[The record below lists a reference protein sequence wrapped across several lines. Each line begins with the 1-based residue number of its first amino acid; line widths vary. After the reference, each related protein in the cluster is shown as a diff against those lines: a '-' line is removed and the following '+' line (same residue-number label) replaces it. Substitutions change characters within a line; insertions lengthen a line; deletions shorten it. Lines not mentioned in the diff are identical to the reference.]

1 MNLFCCCC
9 FCCNMAPNTR
19 VTRKWELFAG
29 RNKFYCDGLLMSA
42 PHTGVFYL
50 TCILITGTSALFFAF
65 DCPFLATHINPIIPI
80 VGAILYFFTMSSL
93 LRTTF
98 TDPGVIPRAS
108 YDEAAYI
115 EKQIEVPNSLNSP
128 TYRPPPR
135 TKEVLVKGQ
144 TVKLKYCFTCKIFR
158 PPRASHCSLCDNC
171 VDRFDHHCPWVG
183 NCVGKRNYRFF
194 YLFLVSLAFLAVFIF
209 SCSVTHLVLLM
220 KTEPEVFQ
228 VIKKAPFTVVVVF
241 ICFFSIWS
249 VIGLA
254 GFHTYLTTS
263 DQTTNEDL
271 KGSFS
276 SKGGQRNLNPYSRG
290 NICLN
295 CCHILCGPMTPS
307 LIDRRGIA
315 TDEYILQMQQHSSPR
330 HPLSDVISATH
341 VASSAMITSQ
351 PIISGAGG
359 GISIGGSDLKS
370 RYYDESNTSSSAMDA
385 SATAGGVYRPRSY
398 DNLQNG
404 KSRKK
409 HHHKKQKHQHQK
421 CSLQTLL
428 PPAHQFNN
436 KYQKQQELQL
446 HPEQM
451 SAMSATP
458 SALATPSLVHSPA
471 ASTYR
476 LNLKRSL
483 HLPLSPSFDTR
494 NSPLPLL
501 HHHHPSHHTTTASQ
515 MGSSQALPAITPVS
529 ATGVS
534 LQQPKRPSTLQL
546 QASVAPTGSTTTL
559 TTMQT
564 AGPQPPA
571 PDYKYYSPQH
581 SSNSSNIFLSYPFNK
596 GRGVRRQSTQSVD
609 SQKVTLP
616 GYQPLPMRPRY
627 KHQEVLFELKSP
639 TNRLTIR
646 ECDFG
651 GGGEPCDDDQS
662 IKDSQI
668 FRVSKRNLYMNHR
681 SPWKERDRY
690 SNLYEYSFN
699 IDLNSI
705 IEDAA
710 GNSNSLAHLVDNEI
724 PLSQMDTPVHQQQS
738 HSLNQSTR
746 RFRHHKHRA
755 GDGSSGDELDDA
767 ELGNANALALST
779 EMLDDE
785 EVVVVG
791 TTEVVAAVAAIAAT
805 NKARERHNLS
815 DSYNNLFNGDLDT
828 TTPSS
833 CNTTATSPHLAEM
846 PPLTASG
853 SNLLAA
859 AIMGTP
865 LAENVPK
872 SIPQTENMYSNI
884 PNVAATGGNVANK
897 EQDSTNLH
905 VYSNLIDEKRPT
917 QINTNSSNTTTA
929 TATTTTTTTTST
941 TSNRK
946 STAPAGL
953 ALNITNN
960 PLDLPS
966 TLLCDDLDLD
976 DPVSASFVAQ
986 PKSGKRKFSN
996 RLAFTNNVPD
1006 VLQTPIS
1013 ASATDTVKLQ
1023 MSSASDL
1030 SSNRLRILHDTTMI
1044 DTALDLDSLDD
1055 AALANTSANCLVK
1068 TSSSSKTTP
1077 PTSNSIGFK
1086 V

>member
-1 MNLFCCCC
+1 MNLFCCC
-9 FCCNMAPNTR
+9 CCNMAPNTR

-65 DCPFLATHINPIIPI
+65 DCPFLATRINPIIPI

-220 KTEPEVFQ
+220 KTEQEVFE

-315 TDEYILQMQQHSSPR
+315 TEEYIFQMQQHSSPR

-341 VASSAMITSQ
+341 VGSGAMITSQ
-351 PIISGAGG
+351 PIITGAGG

-404 KSRKK
+404 
-409 HHHKKQKHQHQK
+409 
-421 CSLQTLL
+421 
-428 PPAHQFNN
+428 
-436 KYQKQQELQL
+436 
-446 HPEQM
+446 
-451 SAMSATP
+451 
-458 SALATPSLVHSPA
+458 
-471 ASTYR
+471 
-476 LNLKRSL
+476 
-483 HLPLSPSFDTR
+483 
-494 NSPLPLL
+494 
-501 HHHHPSHHTTTASQ
+501 
-515 MGSSQALPAITPVS
+515 
-529 ATGVS
+529 
-534 LQQPKRPSTLQL
+534 
-546 QASVAPTGSTTTL
+546 
-559 TTMQT
+559 
-564 AGPQPPA
+564 
-571 PDYKYYSPQH
+571 
-581 SSNSSNIFLSYPFNK
+581 
-596 GRGVRRQSTQSVD
+596 
-609 SQKVTLP
+609 
-616 GYQPLPMRPRY
+616 
-627 KHQEVLFELKSP
+627 
-639 TNRLTIR
+639 
-646 ECDFG
+646 
-651 GGGEPCDDDQS
+651 
-662 IKDSQI
+662 
-668 FRVSKRNLYMNHR
+668 
-681 SPWKERDRY
+681 
-690 SNLYEYSFN
+690 
-699 IDLNSI
+699 
-705 IEDAA
+705 
-710 GNSNSLAHLVDNEI
+710 NSNSLAHLVDNEI
-724 PLSQMDTPVHQQQS
+724 PLSQMDTPAHQQFQGI
-738 HSLNQSTR
+738 NQSR
-746 RFRHHKHRA
+746 RFRHHKHRL
-755 GDGSSGDELDDA
+755 GDGSSGDELDDV
-767 ELGNANALALST
+767 ELGNTNNLALST
-779 EMLDDE
+779 ETLDDE

-828 TTPSS
+828 SQSNNTTP
-833 CNTTATSPHLAEM
+833 ATSPLAEM
-846 PPLTASG
+846 PSLSASG

-859 AIMGTP
+859 AMMGTP
-865 LAENVPK
+865 LTENLPK
-872 SIPQTENMYSNI
+872 SISQTENMYSNI
-884 PNVAATGGNVANK
+884 PNVAATSGNVANNK
-897 EQDSTNLH
+897 EQQQDTSNLH
-905 VYSNLIDEKRPT
+905 VYSNLIDERSNPHT
-917 QINTNSSNTTTA
+917 HSTSTTVNTP
-929 TATTTTTTTTST
+929 TTTTSNNST
-941 TSNRK
+941 TFATSRSK
-946 STAPAGL
+946 SSSAHAGL
-953 ALNITNN
+953 VSSISSN

-986 PKSGKRKFSN
+986 PKNDKSKFST
-996 RLAFTNNVPD
+996 RLAFNSIVPD
-1006 VLQTPIS
+1006 VLQTPNKSTALASNSTCS
-1013 ASATDTVKLQ
+1013 ASTTDNVKLQ
-1023 MSSASDL
+1023 MSSTNDL

-1055 AALANTSANCLVK
+1055 AALANTSQACLVK
-1068 TSSSSKTTP
+1068 TPSSPSSP
-1077 PTSNSIGFK
+1077 ANIGFK

>member
-1 MNLFCCCC
+1 MNLFCCC
-9 FCCNMAPNTR
+9 CCNMAPNTR

-65 DCPFLATHINPIIPI
+65 DCPFLATRINPIIPI

-220 KTEPEVFQ
+220 KTEQEVFE
-228 VIKKAPFTVVVVF
+228 VIKKAPFTVIVVF

-315 TDEYILQMQQHSSPR
+315 TDDFISQMQQHSSPR

-341 VASSAMITSQ
+341 VSSGAMITSQ
-351 PIISGAGG
+351 PMIAGAGG

-370 RYYDESNTSSSAMDA
+370 RYYDESNTSSSAMEA
-385 SATAGGVYRPRSY
+385 GSAATAGGVYRPRSY
-398 DNLQNG
+398 DNLQN
-404 KSRKK
+404 
-409 HHHKKQKHQHQK
+409 
-421 CSLQTLL
+421 
-428 PPAHQFNN
+428 
-436 KYQKQQELQL
+436 
-446 HPEQM
+446 
-451 SAMSATP
+451 
-458 SALATPSLVHSPA
+458 
-471 ASTYR
+471 
-476 LNLKRSL
+476 
-483 HLPLSPSFDTR
+483 
-494 NSPLPLL
+494 
-501 HHHHPSHHTTTASQ
+501 
-515 MGSSQALPAITPVS
+515 
-529 ATGVS
+529 
-534 LQQPKRPSTLQL
+534 
-546 QASVAPTGSTTTL
+546 
-559 TTMQT
+559 
-564 AGPQPPA
+564 
-571 PDYKYYSPQH
+571 
-581 SSNSSNIFLSYPFNK
+581 
-596 GRGVRRQSTQSVD
+596 
-609 SQKVTLP
+609 
-616 GYQPLPMRPRY
+616 
-627 KHQEVLFELKSP
+627 
-639 TNRLTIR
+639 
-646 ECDFG
+646 
-651 GGGEPCDDDQS
+651 
-662 IKDSQI
+662 
-668 FRVSKRNLYMNHR
+668 
-681 SPWKERDRY
+681 
-690 SNLYEYSFN
+690 
-699 IDLNSI
+699 
-705 IEDAA
+705 

-724 PLSQMDTPVHQQQS
+724 PLSQMDVPAAHHHSQTQLQQS
-738 HSLNQSTR
+738 R
-746 RFRHHKHRA
+746 RFRHHKQRTHL
-755 GDGSSGDELDDA
+755 DSSGDELDNV
-767 ELGNANALALST
+767 ELGDANGLTLST
-779 EMLDDE
+779 EHLDDN

-791 TTEVVAAVAAIAAT
+791 NTEVVAAVAAIAAT

-815 DSYNNLFNGDLDT
+815 DSYNNLFNGDYDASLSNGGP
-828 TTPSS
+828 TPL
-833 CNTTATSPHLAEM
+833 ASPLSEM
-846 PPLTASG
+846 PLTSRGSG
-853 SNLLAA
+853 ANLLAA
-859 AIMGTP
+859 AMMGGASASATGNT
-865 LAENVPK
+865 LPK
-872 SIPQTENMYSNI
+872 SISQTENMYSNV
-884 PNVAATGGNVANK
+884 PNVTNSAAAGEEKAAAAAQDNNV
-897 EQDSTNLH
+897 H
-905 VYSNLIDEKRPT
+905 VYSNLMDERSQHHAQSK
-917 QINTNSSNTTTA
+917 A
-929 TATTTTTTTTST
+929 ST
-941 TSNRK
+941 KVVAHGTH
-946 STAPAGL
+946 
-953 ALNITNN
+953 N
-960 PLDLPS
+960 PLNLSS

-976 DPVSASFVAQ
+976 DPVSILVPHTKA
-986 PKSGKRKFSN
+986 KEKRQFN
-996 RLAFTNNVPD
+996 FTSVPD
-1006 VLQTPIS
+1006 VLTTAPKS
-1013 ASATDTVKLQ
+1013 LVAHSSATDNVKLQ
-1023 MSSASDL
+1023 KMSSSEL
-1030 SSNRLRILHDTTMI
+1030 SSSRLRILHDTTMI

-1055 AALANTSANCLVK
+1055 ASLANTSQSCLVK
-1068 TSSSSKTTP
+1068 TQRNSSSPSP
-1077 PTSNSIGFK
+1077 PTIGFK

>member
-1 MNLFCCCC
+1 MNLFCCC
-9 FCCNMAPNTR
+9 CCNMAPNTR

-65 DCPFLATHINPIIPI
+65 DCPFLATRINPIIPI

-220 KTEPEVFQ
+220 KTEQEVFE
-228 VIKKAPFTVVVVF
+228 VIKKAPFTVIVVF

-315 TDEYILQMQQHSSPR
+315 TDEYILQMQQHPSPR

-341 VASSAMITSQ
+341 VGSGAMITSQ

-359 GISIGGSDLKS
+359 GISIGGTDLKS

-404 KSRKK
+404 
-409 HHHKKQKHQHQK
+409 
-421 CSLQTLL
+421 
-428 PPAHQFNN
+428 
-436 KYQKQQELQL
+436 
-446 HPEQM
+446 
-451 SAMSATP
+451 
-458 SALATPSLVHSPA
+458 
-471 ASTYR
+471 
-476 LNLKRSL
+476 
-483 HLPLSPSFDTR
+483 
-494 NSPLPLL
+494 
-501 HHHHPSHHTTTASQ
+501 
-515 MGSSQALPAITPVS
+515 
-529 ATGVS
+529 
-534 LQQPKRPSTLQL
+534 
-546 QASVAPTGSTTTL
+546 
-559 TTMQT
+559 
-564 AGPQPPA
+564 
-571 PDYKYYSPQH
+571 
-581 SSNSSNIFLSYPFNK
+581 
-596 GRGVRRQSTQSVD
+596 
-609 SQKVTLP
+609 
-616 GYQPLPMRPRY
+616 
-627 KHQEVLFELKSP
+627 
-639 TNRLTIR
+639 
-646 ECDFG
+646 
-651 GGGEPCDDDQS
+651 
-662 IKDSQI
+662 
-668 FRVSKRNLYMNHR
+668 
-681 SPWKERDRY
+681 
-690 SNLYEYSFN
+690 
-699 IDLNSI
+699 
-705 IEDAA
+705 
-710 GNSNSLAHLVDNEI
+710 NSNSLAHLVDNEI
-724 PLSQMDTPVHQQQS
+724 PLSQMDTPAHQQFQS
-738 HSLNQSTR
+738 INQSR
-746 RFRHHKHRA
+746 RFRHHKHRL
-755 GDGSSGDELDDA
+755 GDGSSGDELDDV
-767 ELGNANALALST
+767 ELGNTNTLALST
-779 EMLDDE
+779 ETLDNE

-791 TTEVVAAVAAIAAT
+791 TTEVVAAVSAIAAT
-805 NKARERHNLS
+805 SKARERHNLS

-828 TTPSS
+828 SQSNNTTP
-833 CNTTATSPHLAEM
+833 ATSPLTEM
-846 PPLTASG
+846 PSLSASG

-859 AIMGTP
+859 AMMGTSIT
-865 LAENVPK
+865 ENLPK
-872 SIPQTENMYSNI
+872 SISQTENMYSNI
-884 PNVAATGGNVANK
+884 PNVAATSGNVANT
-897 EQDSTNLH
+897 EQHQQQDTTNLH
-905 VYSNLIDEKRPT
+905 VYSNLIDERPHT
-917 QINTNSSNTTTA
+917 FSQATSSTINTSTNSTSSNNINNNNNNNNNSISFA
-929 TATTTTTTTTST
+929 APSKKSNVVTSI
-941 TSNRK
+941 TS
-946 STAPAGL
+946 
-953 ALNITNN
+953 N

-976 DPVSASFVAQ
+976 DPVSASFVAK
-986 PKSGKRKFSN
+986 PKKDKRKYGANLSYN
-996 RLAFTNNVPD
+996 SKVPD
-1006 VLQTPIS
+1006 VLQTPHS
-1013 ASATDTVKLQ
+1013 SKVLAANSSSNTSATDNVKLK
-1023 MSSASDL
+1023 MSSANDL

-1055 AALANTSANCLVK
+1055 AALANTTPACLVK
-1068 TSSSSKTTP
+1068 TPTTP
-1077 PTSNSIGFK
+1077 ASPPNMGFK

>member
-1 MNLFCCCC
+1 
-9 FCCNMAPNTR
+9 MAPNQR

-65 DCPFLATHINPIIPI
+65 DCPFLATRINPVIPI
-80 VGAILYFFTMSSL
+80 VGAVLYFFTMSSL

-108 YDEAAYI
+108 NDEAAYI

-220 KTEPEVFQ
+220 KTEQEVFE
-228 VIKKAPFTVVVVF
+228 VIKKAPFTVIVVF

-276 SKGGQRNLNPYSRG
+276 SKGGPRTQNPYSRG

-315 TDEYILQMQQHSSPR
+315 TDEYIQQMHHSSSR
-330 HPLSDVISATH
+330 HALSDVISA
-341 VASSAMITSQ
+341 SQ
-351 PIISGAGG
+351 MVTTAQPMGVIGGISGAGG
-359 GISIGGSDLKS
+359 GVSIGGAGAELKP
-370 RYYDESNTSSSAMDA
+370 RFYDESNPSSSTLE
-385 SATAGGVYRPRSY
+385 SNGVATATTGAANGHGHGHGHGNGSGSGSGIGFDRDRPPSY
-398 DNLQNG
+398 DMLQNG
-404 KSRKK
+404 KSKSRR
-409 HHHKKQKHQHQK
+409 QQHQR

-428 PPAHQFNN
+428 PASAQQQFKANKHKQLKHQTTQYHHHQ
-436 KYQKQQELQL
+436 YQQQQHHLQHQQQQQSLLKQQLMAVELQQQEAL
-446 HPEQM
+446 GSGM
-451 SAMSATP
+451 ATP
-458 SALATPSLVHSPA
+458 SSVQRSPA
-471 ASTYR
+471 TSSYR

-483 HLPLSPSFDTR
+483 HLPLTPSYDAR

-501 HHHHPSHHTTTASQ
+501 HHHMHSQQTTAIGSVSAAAAAAAAAAVTTATASGC
-515 MGSSQALPAITPVS
+515 GSSSS
-529 ATGVS
+529 ATTAPTSTSIGTVPPA
-534 LQQPKRPSTLQL
+534 LAPRRPSTLQL
-546 QASVAPTGSTTTL
+546 HLQADAAISASQTTVTTIQTLAP
-559 TTMQT
+559 Q
-564 AGPQPPA
+564 APA
-571 PDYKYYSPQH
+571 PSDFKYYSPQQRH
-581 SSNSSNIFLSYPFNK
+581 TNYPFPK
-596 GRGVRRQSTQSVD
+596 SARSMRRQSTQSVD
-609 SQKVTLP
+609 SSKVNIA
-616 GYQPLPMRPRY
+616 GYHPLPMRKPY
-627 KHQEVLFELKSP
+627 KHQEVMFELKSP

-710 GNSNSLAHLVDNEI
+710 G
-724 PLSQMDTPVHQQQS
+724 
-738 HSLNQSTR
+738 
-746 RFRHHKHRA
+746 
-755 GDGSSGDELDDA
+755 
-767 ELGNANALALST
+767 
-779 EMLDDE
+779 
-785 EVVVVG
+785 
-791 TTEVVAAVAAIAAT
+791 
-805 NKARERHNLS
+805 S
-815 DSYNNLFNGDLDT
+815 DS
-828 TTPSS
+828 S
-833 CNTTATSPHLAEM
+833 
-846 PPLTASG
+846 
-853 SNLLAA
+853 
-859 AIMGTP
+859 
-865 LAENVPK
+865 
-872 SIPQTENMYSNI
+872 
-884 PNVAATGGNVANK
+884 
-897 EQDSTNLH
+897 
-905 VYSNLIDEKRPT
+905 
-917 QINTNSSNTTTA
+917 
-929 TATTTTTTTTST
+929 
-941 TSNRK
+941 
-946 STAPAGL
+946 
-953 ALNITNN
+953 
-960 PLDLPS
+960 
-966 TLLCDDLDLD
+966 
-976 DPVSASFVAQ
+976 
-986 PKSGKRKFSN
+986 
-996 RLAFTNNVPD
+996 
-1006 VLQTPIS
+1006 
-1013 ASATDTVKLQ
+1013 
-1023 MSSASDL
+1023 
-1030 SSNRLRILHDTTMI
+1030 
-1044 DTALDLDSLDD
+1044 
-1055 AALANTSANCLVK
+1055 
-1068 TSSSSKTTP
+1068 
-1077 PTSNSIGFK
+1077 
-1086 V
+1086 

>member
-1 MNLFCCCC
+1 
-9 FCCNMAPNTR
+9 MAPNQR

-65 DCPFLATHINPIIPI
+65 DCPFLATRINPVIPI
-80 VGAILYFFTMSSL
+80 VGAVLYFFTMSSL

-108 YDEAAYI
+108 NDEAAYI

-220 KTEPEVFQ
+220 KTEQEVFE
-228 VIKKAPFTVVVVF
+228 VIKKAPFTVIVVF

-276 SKGGQRNLNPYSRG
+276 SKGGPRTQNPYSRG

-315 TDEYILQMQQHSSPR
+315 TDEYIQQMHHSSPR
-330 HPLSDVISATH
+330 HALSDVISA
-341 VASSAMITSQ
+341 SQ
-351 PIISGAGG
+351 LVTTAQPMLGGMSGIGGAGG
-359 GISIGGSDLKS
+359 GVSIGGGAGAELKP
-370 RYYDESNTSSSAMDA
+370 RFYDESNPSSSTMESNGLAA
-385 SATAGGVYRPRSY
+385 AAAAAGGAVNGHGHGHNGTHGFDRPPSY
-398 DNLQNG
+398 DMLQNG
-404 KSRKK
+404 KSKSRR
-409 HHHKKQKHQHQK
+409 QQHQR

-428 PPAHQFNN
+428 PASAQQQFKANKHKQLKHQTHQQQQQPQ
-436 KYQKQQELQL
+436 QKQQLLAAELQL
-446 HPEQM
+446 HLQQE
-451 SAMSATP
+451 
-458 SALATPSLVHSPA
+458 ALASGLVTPPSVQRSPA
-471 ASTYR
+471 TSSSYR

-483 HLPLSPSFDTR
+483 HLPLTPSYDAR

-501 HHHHPSHHTTTASQ
+501 HHHVHAQQTTAI
-515 MGSSQALPAITPVS
+515 GSVS
-529 ATGVS
+529 ATGGGATGVGCGSSSSTTTTSGPVS
-534 LQQPKRPSTLQL
+534 TSLAPTLAPRRPSTLQL
-546 QASVAPTGSTTTL
+546 MGSASNVSIQTT
-559 TTMQT
+559 
-564 AGPQPPA
+564 APQPPA
-571 PDYKYYSPQH
+571 PSDFKYYSPQRTT
-581 SSNSSNIFLSYPFNK
+581 NYPFPK
-596 GRGVRRQSTQSVD
+596 QARTMRRQSTQSVD
-609 SQKVTLP
+609 SQKVNIA
-616 GYQPLPMRPRY
+616 GYHPLPMRKPY
-627 KHQEVLFELKSP
+627 KHQEVMFELKSP

-710 GNSNSLAHLVDNEI
+710 G
-724 PLSQMDTPVHQQQS
+724 
-738 HSLNQSTR
+738 
-746 RFRHHKHRA
+746 
-755 GDGSSGDELDDA
+755 
-767 ELGNANALALST
+767 
-779 EMLDDE
+779 
-785 EVVVVG
+785 
-791 TTEVVAAVAAIAAT
+791 
-805 NKARERHNLS
+805 S
-815 DSYNNLFNGDLDT
+815 DS
-828 TTPSS
+828 S
-833 CNTTATSPHLAEM
+833 
-846 PPLTASG
+846 
-853 SNLLAA
+853 
-859 AIMGTP
+859 
-865 LAENVPK
+865 
-872 SIPQTENMYSNI
+872 
-884 PNVAATGGNVANK
+884 
-897 EQDSTNLH
+897 
-905 VYSNLIDEKRPT
+905 
-917 QINTNSSNTTTA
+917 
-929 TATTTTTTTTST
+929 
-941 TSNRK
+941 
-946 STAPAGL
+946 
-953 ALNITNN
+953 
-960 PLDLPS
+960 
-966 TLLCDDLDLD
+966 
-976 DPVSASFVAQ
+976 
-986 PKSGKRKFSN
+986 
-996 RLAFTNNVPD
+996 
-1006 VLQTPIS
+1006 
-1013 ASATDTVKLQ
+1013 
-1023 MSSASDL
+1023 
-1030 SSNRLRILHDTTMI
+1030 
-1044 DTALDLDSLDD
+1044 
-1055 AALANTSANCLVK
+1055 
-1068 TSSSSKTTP
+1068 
-1077 PTSNSIGFK
+1077 
-1086 V
+1086 

>member
-1 MNLFCCCC
+1 MNLLCCCC
-9 FCCNMAPNTR
+9 CSNMAPNQR

-65 DCPFLATHINPIIPI
+65 DCPFLAERINPVIPI
-80 VGAILYFFTMSSL
+80 VGAVLYFFTMSSL

-108 YDEAAYI
+108 NDEAAYI

-220 KTEPEVFQ
+220 KTEPEVFV
-228 VIKKAPFTVVVVF
+228 VIKKAPFTVIVVF

-276 SKGGQRNLNPYSRG
+276 SKGGPRTQNPYSRG

-307 LIDRRGIA
+307 LIDRRGVA
-315 TDEYILQMQQHSSPR
+315 TDEYIQQMHHSSPR
-330 HPLSDVISATH
+330 HALSDVISA
-341 VASSAMITSQ
+341 SQ
-351 PIISGAGG
+351 MVTTAQPMLGNMSGIAGAGG
-359 GISIGGSDLKS
+359 GVSIGAVGAELKP
-370 RYYDESNTSSSAMDA
+370 RFYDESNPSSSTLESNGVAAA
-385 SATAGGVYRPRSY
+385 SGGVGVNGHGHGLGNGFDRPPSY
-398 DNLQNG
+398 DMLQNG
-404 KSRKK
+404 KSKSRR
-409 HHHKKQKHQHQK
+409 QQHQR

-428 PPAHQFNN
+428 PASAQHQFKAN
-436 KYQKQQELQL
+436 KHKQLKHQTHNHQNQQHPHTHQQQPHQKQQLLAAELQL
-446 HPEQM
+446 HLQQEALA
-451 SAMSATP
+451 SG
-458 SALATPSLVHSPA
+458 LATPSSVQRSPA
-471 ASTYR
+471 SSSYR

-483 HLPLSPSFDTR
+483 HLPLTPSYDAR

-501 HHHHPSHHTTTASQ
+501 HHHVHAQQTTAIGSVSAAASGGGGGGGSSSSTTTAPTSA
-515 MGSSQALPAITPVS
+515 SLATAPALAPR
-529 ATGVS
+529 
-534 LQQPKRPSTLQL
+534 RPSTLQL
-546 QASVAPTGSTTTL
+546 QASAAMSASNSTV
-559 TTMQT
+559 TMIQT
-564 AGPQPPA
+564 SAPQPPA
-571 PDYKYYSPQH
+571 PSDYKYFSPQRV
-581 SSNSSNIFLSYPFNK
+581 SNYPFPK
-596 GRGVRRQSTQSVD
+596 QARSMRRQSTQSVD
-609 SQKVTLP
+609 SQKVNIA
-616 GYQPLPMRPRY
+616 GYHPLPMRTRY
-627 KHQEVLFELKSP
+627 KHQEVMFELKSP

-710 GNSNSLAHLVDNEI
+710 G
-724 PLSQMDTPVHQQQS
+724 
-738 HSLNQSTR
+738 
-746 RFRHHKHRA
+746 
-755 GDGSSGDELDDA
+755 
-767 ELGNANALALST
+767 
-779 EMLDDE
+779 
-785 EVVVVG
+785 
-791 TTEVVAAVAAIAAT
+791 
-805 NKARERHNLS
+805 S
-815 DSYNNLFNGDLDT
+815 DS
-828 TTPSS
+828 S
-833 CNTTATSPHLAEM
+833 
-846 PPLTASG
+846 
-853 SNLLAA
+853 
-859 AIMGTP
+859 
-865 LAENVPK
+865 
-872 SIPQTENMYSNI
+872 
-884 PNVAATGGNVANK
+884 
-897 EQDSTNLH
+897 
-905 VYSNLIDEKRPT
+905 
-917 QINTNSSNTTTA
+917 
-929 TATTTTTTTTST
+929 
-941 TSNRK
+941 
-946 STAPAGL
+946 
-953 ALNITNN
+953 
-960 PLDLPS
+960 
-966 TLLCDDLDLD
+966 
-976 DPVSASFVAQ
+976 
-986 PKSGKRKFSN
+986 
-996 RLAFTNNVPD
+996 
-1006 VLQTPIS
+1006 
-1013 ASATDTVKLQ
+1013 
-1023 MSSASDL
+1023 
-1030 SSNRLRILHDTTMI
+1030 
-1044 DTALDLDSLDD
+1044 
-1055 AALANTSANCLVK
+1055 
-1068 TSSSSKTTP
+1068 
-1077 PTSNSIGFK
+1077 
-1086 V
+1086 

>member
-1 MNLFCCCC
+1 MNLLCCCC
-9 FCCNMAPNTR
+9 CSNMAPNQR

-65 DCPFLATHINPIIPI
+65 DCPFLATRINPVIPI
-80 VGAILYFFTMSSL
+80 VGAVLYFFTMSSL

-108 YDEAAYI
+108 NDEAAYI

-220 KTEPEVFQ
+220 KTEQEVFE
-228 VIKKAPFTVVVVF
+228 VIKKAPFTVIVVF

-276 SKGGQRNLNPYSRG
+276 SKGGPRTQNPYSRG

-315 TDEYILQMQQHSSPR
+315 TDEYIQQMHHSSPR
-330 HPLSDVISATH
+330 HALSDVISA
-341 VASSAMITSQ
+341 SQ
-351 PIISGAGG
+351 MVTTAQPMLGGGMGVIGGISGAGG
-359 GISIGGSDLKS
+359 GVNIGGAGVGAELKP
-370 RYYDESNTSSSAMDA
+370 RFYDESNPSSSTLESNGVAA
-385 SATAGGVYRPRSY
+385 ATAGAANGHGHGHGHANGNGNGFDRPPSY
-398 DNLQNG
+398 DMLQNG
-404 KSRKK
+404 KSKSRR
-409 HHHKKQKHQHQK
+409 QQHQR

-428 PPAHQFNN
+428 PASAQQQFKANKHKQLKHPPTQHQ
-436 KYQKQQELQL
+436 QQQQQQQQQPVQLQQHHKQQLMAAELQL
-446 HPEQM
+446 HLQHEAALASGM
-451 SAMSATP
+451 ATP
-458 SALATPSLVHSPA
+458 PSVQRSPA
-471 ASTYR
+471 TSSYR

-483 HLPLSPSFDTR
+483 HLPLTPSYDAR

-501 HHHHPSHHTTTASQ
+501 HHHVHSQQTTAIGSVSAAAAAAAAQ
-515 MGSSQALPAITPVS
+515 AAAGGVGGGGGGSSSS
-529 ATGVS
+529 ATTAPTS
-534 LQQPKRPSTLQL
+534 ASMATAPALAPRRPSTLQL
-546 QASVAPTGSTTTL
+546 QGSAAISGSQSTVTTI
-559 TTMQT
+559 QT
-564 AGPQPPA
+564 SAPQPPA
-571 PDYKYYSPQH
+571 PSDFKYYSPQR
-581 SSNSSNIFLSYPFNK
+581 STDSNLMRNYPFPK
-596 GRGVRRQSTQSVD
+596 SARGMRRQSTQSVD
-609 SQKVTLP
+609 SQKVNIA
-616 GYQPLPMRPRY
+616 GYHPLPMRTRY
-627 KHQEVLFELKSP
+627 KHQEVMFELKSP

-710 GNSNSLAHLVDNEI
+710 G
-724 PLSQMDTPVHQQQS
+724 
-738 HSLNQSTR
+738 
-746 RFRHHKHRA
+746 
-755 GDGSSGDELDDA
+755 
-767 ELGNANALALST
+767 
-779 EMLDDE
+779 
-785 EVVVVG
+785 
-791 TTEVVAAVAAIAAT
+791 
-805 NKARERHNLS
+805 S
-815 DSYNNLFNGDLDT
+815 DS
-828 TTPSS
+828 S
-833 CNTTATSPHLAEM
+833 
-846 PPLTASG
+846 
-853 SNLLAA
+853 
-859 AIMGTP
+859 
-865 LAENVPK
+865 
-872 SIPQTENMYSNI
+872 
-884 PNVAATGGNVANK
+884 
-897 EQDSTNLH
+897 
-905 VYSNLIDEKRPT
+905 
-917 QINTNSSNTTTA
+917 
-929 TATTTTTTTTST
+929 
-941 TSNRK
+941 
-946 STAPAGL
+946 
-953 ALNITNN
+953 
-960 PLDLPS
+960 
-966 TLLCDDLDLD
+966 
-976 DPVSASFVAQ
+976 
-986 PKSGKRKFSN
+986 
-996 RLAFTNNVPD
+996 
-1006 VLQTPIS
+1006 
-1013 ASATDTVKLQ
+1013 
-1023 MSSASDL
+1023 
-1030 SSNRLRILHDTTMI
+1030 
-1044 DTALDLDSLDD
+1044 
-1055 AALANTSANCLVK
+1055 
-1068 TSSSSKTTP
+1068 
-1077 PTSNSIGFK
+1077 
-1086 V
+1086 